1 MTSIACVGCSK
12 SFTSKNQLF
21 RHLHQSAETCLSPD
35 EYKDFL
41 ASTTQ
46 TSKREKIGVLYGYL
60 PGTDYRFL
68 DQHIIGNADSLLGI
82 EGGKH
87 AAWLVTQA
95 IDAVSHGI
103 IDGGSNFISENL
115 RPWSA
120 AEADDSKINRS
131 YGSITRVSEC
141 VAQDP
146 YTGAITEVLCTNA
159 VPFYVDDEP
168 YSENGNDTDDN
179 NHNQEKQ
186 ITKKTRA
193 WVKSV
198 NEQLDRMLAE
208 MASAR
213 HSLSTAPDSIHE
225 WSPGMI
231 RVFGRVSIP
240 QKKFNAEID
249 VTHRRMDYCLPA
261 DFLYA
266 HPREGLSETSEQSS
280 ALSCQEFCDSLPSFF
295 PDNALYSADSLHD
308 EPSSNDIPSGNM
320 KAYLHRMKQ
329 IMKRI
334 TKQQI
339 DENATAHLGKECS
352 RKSKKKKGT
361 QNTSS
366 NAANSNDDSH
376 ENTTQPST
384 SMQLPKRKRYHNFCP
399 KILAHDYLA
408 FRRVD
413 RMYHRATIRVDT
425 NSSSTDKEPI
435 PTISSTR
442 INGRPIIIFSLTGDM
457 FLQEQVLRL
466 MGLLIAICR
475 GVIDDDIIECMFDEE
490 YTNLVPAPPAPH
502 IGLVSGE
509 ATYTTWE
516 GRIKTI
522 LNARRT
528 DRYPFVGRSLGWNDD
543 EVVRAVEEW
552 EKIVLHEV
560 GRSWYWKGEGK
571 DGRLIEE
578 MQWSDNVLHPWARRT
593 RELLDDYRVWKAFRE
608 IHAPVSTSFLPP
620 LESIDQAVPPL
631 FEKVLFYL
639 RQADASGMWPSTT
652 PNRQLVMLSTLH
664 EESQA
669 RAISSIHL
677 QAKKNV
683 ESQSSAYSFREG
695 NGGASGSFS
704 VGFMPDER
712 CSQPKGNTLFPELV
726 KAAFELELALC
737 PDREPS
743 STIAINRNAQFRPHT
758 DKGAGAGQSTSL
770 IVGLGNYVGGELVV
784 EGVKKDIRYKAIEF
798 DGWKER

>member
-1 MTSIACVGCSK
+1 M
-12 SFTSKNQLF
+12 
-21 RHLHQSAETCLSPD
+21 
-35 EYKDFL
+35 
-41 ASTTQ
+41 
-46 TSKREKIGVLYGYL
+46 
-60 PGTDYRFL
+60 
-68 DQHIIGNADSLLGI
+68 
-82 EGGKH
+82 
-87 AAWLVTQA
+87 
-95 IDAVSHGI
+95 
-103 IDGGSNFISENL
+103 
-115 RPWSA
+115 
-120 AEADDSKINRS
+120 
-131 YGSITRVSEC
+131 
-141 VAQDP
+141 
-146 YTGAITEVLCTNA
+146 
-159 VPFYVDDEP
+159 
-168 YSENGNDTDDN
+168 
-179 NHNQEKQ
+179 
-186 ITKKTRA
+186 
-193 WVKSV
+193 
-198 NEQLDRMLAE
+198 
-208 MASAR
+208 
-213 HSLSTAPDSIHE
+213 
-225 WSPGMI
+225 
-231 RVFGRVSIP
+231 
-240 QKKFNAEID
+240 
-249 VTHRRMDYCLPA
+249 
-261 DFLYA
+261 
-266 HPREGLSETSEQSS
+266 
-280 ALSCQEFCDSLPSFF
+280 
-295 PDNALYSADSLHD
+295 
-308 EPSSNDIPSGNM
+308 
-320 KAYLHRMKQ
+320 
-329 IMKRI
+329 
-334 TKQQI
+334 
-339 DENATAHLGKECS
+339 
-352 RKSKKKKGT
+352 
-361 QNTSS
+361 
-366 NAANSNDDSH
+366 
-376 ENTTQPST
+376 
-384 SMQLPKRKRYHNFCP
+384 
-399 KILAHDYLA
+399 
-408 FRRVD
+408 
-413 RMYHRATIRVDT
+413 
-425 NSSSTDKEPI
+425 
-435 PTISSTR
+435 
-442 INGRPIIIFSLTGDM
+442 
-457 FLQEQVLRL
+457 
-466 MGLLIAICR
+466 
-475 GVIDDDIIECMFDEE
+475 IDDDIIECMFDEE

-593 RELLDDYRVWKAFRE
+593 RELLDDYRVWKAFRV